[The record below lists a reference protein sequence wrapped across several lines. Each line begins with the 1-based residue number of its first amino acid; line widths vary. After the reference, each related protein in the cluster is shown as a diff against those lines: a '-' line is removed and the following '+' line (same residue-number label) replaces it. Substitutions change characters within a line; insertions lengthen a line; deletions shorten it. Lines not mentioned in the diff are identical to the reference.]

1 MKYTEKLA
9 LVEHAVK
16 VHFRKCITDNWEK
29 MFDMWLSCE
38 ADMAFGYG
46 YQGEFKK
53 EFSKYMNSSIDDKL
67 WFMGGNVVCAIG
79 GFMSYKDNAE
89 LDDVL
94 DFTEE
99 FVSSQ
104 MNKFTDWCDD
114 IQMAMYEE
122 SSECE
127 REEKLLNS
135 TS

>member
-1 MKYTEKLA
+1 M
-9 LVEHAVK
+9 V
-16 VHFRKCITDNWEK
+16 
-29 MFDMWLSCE
+29 
-38 ADMAFGYG
+38 FGYG

-53 EFSKYMNSSIDDKL
+53 EFSKYINSSIDDKL
-67 WFMGGNVVCAIG
+67 WFMGGNVLCAICA
-79 GFMSYKDNAE
+79 FMRYKDNAE

-104 MNKFTDWCDD
+104 MINFTDWCDD

-135 TS
+135 SS

>member
-9 LVEHAVK
+9 LVEQAVLH
-16 VHFRKCITDNWEK
+16 HFRKRITDNLEK
-29 MFDMWLSCE
+29 MFDMWLDSE
-38 ADMAFGYG
+38 ADMEFGYG
-46 YQGEFKK
+46 YLGEFKK
-53 EFSKYMNSSIDDKL
+53 EFSKYINSGIDEKL

-79 GFMSYKDNAE
+79 AFMSYKDEAE

-99 FVSSQ
+99 FVKSQ

-122 SSECE
+122 SSD
-127 REEKLLNS
+127 
-135 TS
+135 

>member
-1 MKYTEKLA
+1 
-9 LVEHAVK
+9 
-16 VHFRKCITDNWEK
+16 
-29 MFDMWLSCE
+29 
-38 ADMAFGYG
+38 
-46 YQGEFKK
+46 
-53 EFSKYMNSSIDDKL
+53 
-67 WFMGGNVVCAIG
+67 
-79 GFMSYKDNAE
+79 MSYKDNAE